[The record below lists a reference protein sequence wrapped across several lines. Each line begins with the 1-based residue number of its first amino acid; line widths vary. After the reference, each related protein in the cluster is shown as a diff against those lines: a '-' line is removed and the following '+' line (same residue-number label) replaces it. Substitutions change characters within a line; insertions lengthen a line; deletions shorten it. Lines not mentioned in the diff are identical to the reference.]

1 MSTFAETLATQIRG
15 RSTFWSD
22 LETVSSLAF
31 NRLIPGISQ
40 QSHDGTDG
48 ISIKR
53 LLQSASVFCQT
64 DNDSDKA
71 LAQDLAIFSALASN
85 DNDDRDL
92 AKDVLCMLGNFP
104 GAQQLSTELNVQ
116 SPSLI
121 SHLRYSLLRAINT
134 VPIADRNSAL
144 TDFQK
149 AVWTSLPK
157 NQVGAISAPTSAG
170 KSYVVIEY
178 LCQQAMAT
186 QTFTAVFLAPTRAL
200 INEIHSKVSRR
211 LREYSRTTRISIIP
225 TIDSEQRAK
234 QIFVLT
240 QERLQVLL
248 ASWEGSFDL
257 VIVDEA
263 QSIGDDSR
271 GMILQT
277 CLETIT
283 KRNSSTRFI
292 FLAPGATGFE
302 SLTEAIGFD
311 TLSVSETQLSPV
323 VQNRIIVEPI
333 PGQPKAIWLTLLNS
347 DRRLQIGTF
356 YAERGF
362 AHSETRLAAV
372 ALELGSRGGSLVYGT
387 GPADADAVAGQIA
400 SALPKEPTPQLE
412 ELSKFIEKH
421 VHRKYS
427 LVKNVLKGVGV
438 HYGKMPS
445 LLREAIEEAFK
456 SEHLKYLVCTTT
468 LFQGVNLPARNVF
481 IDTPTR
487 GRGSNLDPASL
498 WNFAGRAGRLGQD
511 IVGNVFLVGYDS
523 WESKPLTSRI
533 QFAILPS
540 FRKTIIEN
548 RAEVLSRLRGDDSGD
563 DLNRAYTPADAAAG
577 LLISK
582 AADRTLSEFM
592 NRTLGEL
599 ITEADKLE
607 LLDAAMLAHAT
618 LNLPKETF
626 LINWTV
632 NPFGQK
638 RLLDRFREKIAEG
651 AEDELIPLP
660 PFPVS
665 ATVWR
670 RYVNVFSR
678 INKYILNKNS
688 SRFSNKLTA
697 LSLAWMRGS
706 PLPIIIKDAIR
717 YAESRTN
724 NVNYDSTIRGIFE
737 FIEDLLRFK
746 YVQLGRA
753 YIDLLRFALNE
764 GGKDDKAR
772 GIYDFPLALELG
784 VSSVAGQAFIEL
796 GLSRISASAL
806 ESLIPD
812 SDPTVEQARMWLSG
826 LSGDEFPLSK
836 IIWGELSRK
845 GLIQTE
851 NTNSE

>member
-1 MSTFAETLATQIRG
+1 MSTFAEALATQIRG
-15 RSTFWSD
+15 RSTFWAD

-40 QSHDGTDG
+40 QPNDAIDGP
-48 ISIKR
+48 SIKR

-85 DNDDRDL
+85 DNDDRNL
-92 AKDVLCMLGNFP
+92 AKDVLCMLGNLP
-104 GAQQLSTELNVQ
+104 GAERLSTELNVR
-116 SPSLI
+116 SSSLF

-134 VPIADRNSAL
+134 VSIANRDSAL

-149 AVWTSLPK
+149 TVWSSLPK
-157 NQVGAISAPTSAG
+157 NKVGAISAPTSAG

-178 LCQQAMAT
+178 LCQQAIAT

-200 INEIHSKVSRR
+200 ITEIHNKVSRR
-211 LREYSRTTRISIIP
+211 LSGHSRTTRISIIP
-225 TIDSEQRAK
+225 TIDAEARPK

-248 ASWEGSFDL
+248 AGWEGSFDL

-271 GMILQT
+271 GMILQN
-277 CLETIT
+277 CLEAIT
-283 KRNSSTRFI
+283 KRNSSTRFV

-302 SLTEAIGFD
+302 SLTHAIGFN
-311 TLSVSETQLSPV
+311 TVSVSETQLSPV

-333 PGQPKAIWLTLLNS
+333 LGEPKVIRLTLLNNE
-347 DRRLQIGTF
+347 RTLQIGTF

-362 AHSETRLAAV
+362 ANSETRLAAV
-372 ALELGSRGGSLVYGT
+372 ALELGSKGGSLVYGT
-387 GPADADAVAGQIA
+387 GPADADTVAGQIA
-400 SALPKEPTPQLE
+400 SALPITSTPELE

-421 VHRKYS
+421 VHKKYS

-456 SEHLKYLVCTTT
+456 REHLKYLVCTTT

-487 GRGSNLDPASL
+487 GRGDSLDAASL

-511 IVGNVFLVGYDS
+511 IVGNVFLVGYDT
-523 WESKPLTSRI
+523 WESKPLTSRT

-540 FRKTIIEN
+540 FRKTIIAD
-548 RAEVLSRLRGDDSGD
+548 RAGVLSRLRGDDSSN

-577 LLISK
+577 LLIAK
-582 AADRTLSEFM
+582 AADQTILEFV
-592 NRTLGEL
+592 NRTLGEV
-599 ITEADKLE
+599 IAESDKLE
-607 LLDAAMLAHAT
+607 LLDAAITAHAE

-638 RLLDRFREKIAEG
+638 RLLDRFRAKIADG
-651 AEDELIPLP
+651 SEDELIPLH

-665 ATVWR
+665 ATVWT

-706 PLPIIIKDAIR
+706 PLPIIIKDAIK
-717 YAESRTN
+717 YAEGRTER
-724 NVNYDSTIRGIFE
+724 VNYDSTIRGIFE

-764 GGKDDKAR
+764 AGKDNKAR

-806 ESLIPD
+806 EALIPN
-812 SDPTVEQARMWLSG
+812 SNPTVEQARLWLSG

-836 IIWGELSRK
+836 IIWGELARK
-845 GLIQTE
+845 GLILAA
-851 NTNSE
+851 